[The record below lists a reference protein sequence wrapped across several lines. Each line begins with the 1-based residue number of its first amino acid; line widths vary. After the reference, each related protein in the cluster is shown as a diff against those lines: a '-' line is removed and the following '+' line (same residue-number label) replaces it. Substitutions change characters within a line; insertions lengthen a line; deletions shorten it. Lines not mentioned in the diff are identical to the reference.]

1 MREISTEQ
9 LEGILSEH
17 QLWLN
22 SNGSKGERADLR
34 EADLAWVDLE
44 GADLREADLRGTNL
58 LGAHLEGADLR
69 KADLR
74 KADLREA
81 DLREADLREANLK
94 RAELLWTILVGV
106 DLRGADLRGANLVG
120 THLEGAINTE
130 YALINQ
136 AQRVIL
142 GLADDEVT
150 QLQQKIK
157 QAEQE
162 KKELKRKIQQLE
174 NNTQNHEDKQTEI
187 DKLKE
192 KLKEKTVIA
201 EQAQSKLEET
211 KTQRDES
218 QDKELENAISKISNS
233 NKDGSNTLKTYKK
246 NSTFLMWSGIGLF
259 ALAML
264 IAGYIYYSKIF
275 SVDISN
281 LSSFHLV
288 LFSPSFVLAFAG
300 TALLRH
306 DWKIRQLTQQL
317 ITQNNHIDIA
327 TGILTASLNL
337 TRIDNIEKEELSLLR
352 DSFTSVRQALLFK
365 ENTSSNNTNNQES
378 LDKEGELSASIKTL
392 SRYIKNI

>member
-9 LEGILSEH
+9 LKEILSKHE
-17 QLWLN
+17 LWLDSSGN
-22 SNGSKGERADLR
+22 KGEQADLQ
-34 EADLAWVDLE
+34 EV
-44 GADLREADLRGTNL
+44 
-58 LGAHLEGADLR
+58 
-69 KADLR
+69 
-74 KADLREA
+74 
-81 DLREADLREANLK
+81 
-94 RAELLWTILVGV
+94 
-106 DLRGADLRGANLVG
+106 DLRGANLRGSNLRRANLYEVD
-120 THLEGAINTE
+120 LREVDLREVDLQGAMNIE
-130 YALINQ
+130 HAFVDQ
-136 AQRVIL
+136 AQRAIL
-142 GLADDEVT
+142 GLTDDTVT
-150 QLQQKIK
+150 QLQQQIK
-157 QAEQE
+157 HAEQAIQE

-174 NNTQNHEDKQTEI
+174 DNTQNQKDKQIEI
-187 DKLKE
+187 DKLE
-192 KLKEKTVIA
+192 E
-201 EQAQSKLEET
+201 KLEE
-211 KTQRDES
+211 KTAEAEQVALLKIKLKNATVQRDES
-218 QDKELENAISKISNS
+218 QDKELEDAIEKISNS
-233 NKDGSNTLKTYKK
+233 NKDGSDTLKTYKK
-246 NSTFLMWSGIGLF
+246 NSTFLMQFGIILF
-259 ALAML
+259 FSAIL